1 MIKFGSEAVT
11 DNGTKKLGF
20 SGEIEKATRGPFL
33 NCNIATLPPKRP
45 LINLGSLIKVT

>member
-20 SGEIEKATRGPFL
+20 SGEIEEVMRW
-33 NCNIATLPPKRP
+33 R
-45 LINLGSLIKVT
+45 SLI